1 MPGVAFKRSHGR
13 PTNLRVSRD
22 SHRLI
27 QFLEIL
33 LLFLAQFLASRCQ
46 RFVHPFYTRE
56 ANDWACNA
64 LVDPRQ
70 RNMAHL
76 PVVLFGKLLD
86 TSNDL
91 LVAIRVA

>member
-1 MPGVAFKRSHGR
+1 MSHSR
-13 PTNLRVSRD
+13 ATNLRVSYD
-22 SHRLI
+22 THRLI

-33 LLFLAQFLASRCQ
+33 LLFLAQFLASRGQ

-56 ANDWACNA
+56 ANDRACNA

-76 PVVLFGKLLD
+76 PVVLFSKLLD
-86 TSNDL
+86 TSDDL
-91 LVAIRVA
+91 LIEIRVT